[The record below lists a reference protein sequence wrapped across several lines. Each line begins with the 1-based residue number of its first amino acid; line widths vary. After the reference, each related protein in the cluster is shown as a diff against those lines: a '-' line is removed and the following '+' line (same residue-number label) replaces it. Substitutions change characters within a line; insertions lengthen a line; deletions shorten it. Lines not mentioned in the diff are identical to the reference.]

1 MCNLKIF
8 KNHEGNLSQKLSEP
22 NMWLL
27 VNHTK
32 LTSTLLKLISFNSG
46 QLQNRGELQND
57 TINGATLIAINR
69 VIKVHTCEHG
79 QIIPYC

>member
-1 MCNLKIF
+1 
-8 KNHEGNLSQKLSEP
+8 
-22 NMWLL
+22 MWLL

-32 LTSTLLKLISFNSG
+32 LTSTLLKLVSFNSG
-46 QLQNRGELQND
+46 QLQISERAITKQRGITND
-57 TINGATLIAINR
+57 TVNGATLIAINR